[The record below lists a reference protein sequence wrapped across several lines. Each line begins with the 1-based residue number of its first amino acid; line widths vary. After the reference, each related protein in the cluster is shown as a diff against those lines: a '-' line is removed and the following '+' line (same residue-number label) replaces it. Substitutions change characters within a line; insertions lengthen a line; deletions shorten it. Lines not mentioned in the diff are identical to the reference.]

1 MESSKRLQLLT
12 PLQNSFLIEFCRLT
26 QGFYLTGGTALSAF
40 YLQHRYSVDLDLF
53 TNDETF
59 FQQADAWVRE
69 GAANLNLNCTAVQ
82 ITPFFKHFKVGSPES
97 SLTLHFAKDVPF
109 HIKPPNRF
117 GEIFVDSIEDITANK
132 ICASLGRTQIK
143 DLVDLFFLN
152 KAGYSVAD
160 YFELA
165 QQKDG
170 GLAYETLA
178 YTLSQFKISKIPSFM
193 IKSLTVD
200 ELKQYRETT
209 IEWLLR
215 KAAPPS
221 P

>member
-1 MESSKRLQLLT
+1 MAA
-12 PLQNSFLIEFCRLT
+12 ILT
-26 QGFYLTGGTALSAF
+26 QFQSNFLNAFFRLAQSFYLTGGTALSAF
-40 YLQHRYSVDLDLF
+40 YLQHRHSVDLDLF
-53 TNDETF
+53 TRDESAF
-59 FQQADAWVRE
+59 EKAGDYVN
-69 GAANLNLNCTAVQ
+69 AACVKLSIPFLPVE
-82 ITPFFKHFKVGSPES
+82 ITSFFKHFRVGPKENP
-97 SLTLHFAKDVPF
+97 LTLHFSKDVPF

-117 GEIFVDSIEDITANK
+117 GEILVDSIEDITTNK
-132 ICASLGRTQIK
+132 ICATLGRTEIK
-143 DLVDLFFLN
+143 DLIDLYFLD
-152 KAGYSVAD
+152 KAGHSVAG

-193 IKSLTVD
+193 IKLLTVD
-200 ELKQYRETT
+200 DLNQYQETT

-221 P
+221 